1 MPPPPG
7 FVEHRIALADGLRM
21 YCRDYPPLQPA
32 DRPTVLCLPGLTR
45 NHRDFESLAAMLAL
59 RHRVLTP
66 DLRGRGGSD
75 RDPEWRHYQPLN
87 YVADVAR
94 LLRELGAGRVVIVG
108 TSLGGLVAMLMA
120 AMQPQALA
128 GVVLNDIGPEL
139 DPRGLA
145 RIGTYVGTLPPLR
158 SWDAAAEQAR
168 RSHAAALPDLDA
180 AGWMAFARRVY
191 REESPG
197 RIVPDMDPMIG
208 VAMRESAGQSADL
221 WILFRALDQVP
232 TLAIRG
238 ELSDLLSADT
248 LHRMQQAKPDLRTL
262 LVPQRGHAPTLDEPE
277 CRRAI
282 AGFLESIR

>member
-1 MPPPPG
+1 MLPPPA

-21 YCRDYPPLQPA
+21 YCRDYPALQPTG
-32 DRPTVLCLPGLTR
+32 RPTVLCLPGLTR
-45 NHRDFESLAAMLAL
+45 NCRDFESLAAMLAA

-94 LLRELGAGRVVIVG
+94 LLRELQAGRVVIVG

-120 AMQPQALA
+120 TLQPDALA

-139 DPRGLA
+139 DPAGLA
-145 RIGTYVGTLPPLR
+145 RIGTYVGTLPPQR
-158 SWDAAAEQAR
+158 TWEEAAAQAR
-168 RSHAAALPDLDA
+168 GAHSAALPDLDE
-180 AGWMAFARRVY
+180 AGWLAFARRVY

-208 VAMRESAGQSADL
+208 AAMRETAGQAADL
-221 WILFRALDQVP
+221 WVLFRALDRIP

-248 LHRMQQAKPDLRTL
+248 LSRMQQIKPDLRTL
-262 LVPQRGHAPTLDEPE
+262 RVPRRGHAPTLDEPE

-282 AGFLESIR
+282 SEFLESIP

>member
-1 MPPPPG
+1 MDRRPE
-7 FVEHRIALADGLRM
+7 FLEHRVVLADGLRM
-21 YCRDYPPLQPA
+21 YCRDYPAARPG

-45 NHRDFESLAAMLAL
+45 NCRDFEGLASALAG

-87 YVADVAR
+87 YVADVAH
-94 LLRELGAGRVVIVG
+94 LLRVLGAGRVVVIG
-108 TSLGGLVAMLMA
+108 TSLGGLIAMLMA
-120 AMQPQALA
+120 ALQPEALA

-139 DPRGLA
+139 EPTGIS
-145 RIGTYVGTLPPLR
+145 RIGTYVGQLPPLR
-158 SWDAAAEQAR
+158 TWNEAAAQAR
-168 RSHAAALPDLDA
+168 RVHEGVLPDLGE

-197 RIVPDMDPMIG
+197 LIVPDMDPMIG
-208 VAMRESAGQSADL
+208 VAMRETAGQAADL
-221 WILFRALDQVP
+221 WVLYRALNEVP

-248 LHRMQQAKPDLRTL
+248 LRRMKETKPDLQTL
-262 LVPQRGHAPTLDEPE
+262 VVPRRGHAPTLDEPE

-282 AGFLESIR
+282 AEFIEPIR